1 MADLNCRLI
10 QECTLIIL
18 SVCNEIVKFSL
29 FFDTKN
35 HRLRIESL
43 FCLKILRNVR
53 EFRSS
58 RPFTNFKII
67 SKLDPGTNKP
77 ITNLLYDLNSLR
89 WSGFSRHLTFPRK

>member
-1 MADLNCRLI
+1 MLTD
-10 QECTLIIL
+10 
-18 SVCNEIVKFSL
+18 CNENVKFSP
-29 FFDTKN
+29 FFDTKKN
-35 HRLRIESL
+35 RLWIESL